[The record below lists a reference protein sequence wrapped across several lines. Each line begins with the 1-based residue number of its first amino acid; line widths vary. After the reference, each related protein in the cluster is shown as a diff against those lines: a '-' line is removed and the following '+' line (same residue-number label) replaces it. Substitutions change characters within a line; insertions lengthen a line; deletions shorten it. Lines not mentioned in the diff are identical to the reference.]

1 MTYHAEI
8 IAVGTEL
15 LLGNIANTDAQE
27 LSQALASV
35 GVDVLYHTVVGD
47 NPQRLEE
54 AVAIAQKRADLL
66 IFTGGLGPTYDDL
79 TKETVCRVLDVP
91 LTFHPEAAAEHPP
104 QLRHHLPPGMPPGTL
119 RQAELPEGCGC
130 SATGS
135 APHRAACSAPVM

>member
-47 NPQRLEE
+47 NP
-54 AVAIAQKRADLL
+54 ATA
-66 IFTGGLGPTYDDL
+66 GGSGSH
-79 TKETVCRVLDVP
+79 R
-91 LTFHPEAAAEHPP
+91 PEAGGPARSSPVALAPP
-104 QLRHHLPPGMPPGTL
+104 MTISPR
-119 RQAELPEGCGC
+119 RR
-130 SATGS
+130 SAGYWMS
-135 APHRAACSAPVM
+135 L